1 MKIEKQKFSF
11 RDFAQMF
18 VRTRNGAEAA
28 VMLGAQA
35 DEAKKIEANYLAN
48 EKVRAEIRKLDRTDE
63 QTLCYVKTGLSR
75 LAFGAVNEAAA
86 LIFAED
92 LNRDDIL
99 KADLFNVSEIKKIKG
114 GGVEIKFFDRQ
125 KAMEKLVELDPELKE
140 VSDAEEFLNALCRS
154 SEELNV
160 EYDTLSE
167 EAELPDDGSQK

>member
-1 MKIEKQKFSF
+1 MKLAKQNFSL

-28 VMLGAQA
+28 VMLGARA
-35 DEAKKIEANYLAN
+35 DEAKKIEAKYLAN
-48 EKVRAEIRKLDRTDE
+48 EKVKEEIRKLDRADE
-63 QTLCYVKTGLSR
+63 QTLCYIKTGLSR

-86 LIFAED
+86 LIFDEEVS
-92 LNRDDIL
+92 RDDIL

-154 SEELNV
+154 SKDIDES
-160 EYDTLSE
+160 LSGK
-167 EAELPDDGSQK
+167 EAETEDDGSSQE

>member
-1 MKIEKQKFSF
+1 MKISKQNFSL

-35 DEAKKIEANYLAN
+35 DEAKKIEAKYLAN
-48 EKVRAEIRKLDRTDE
+48 EKVKAEIRKLDRADQ
-63 QTLCYVKTGLSR
+63 QTLCYIKTGLSR

-86 LIFAED
+86 LIFDEEVS
-92 LNRDDIL
+92 RDDIL

-154 SEELNV
+154 SEDIDESL
-160 EYDTLSE
+160 EE
-167 EAELPDDGSQK
+167 KEAELPDDDPQQ